1 MKFSSIIAGVLT
13 LVSVAQAS
21 VIQEQE
27 PNNGINSAQQIP
39 VAAFTLGYNPIIANS
54 ATLPWVTIDGTGDG
68 TNDFYSFVVPDSG
81 MIASIFD
88 IDHTTHPN
96 HYDAYV
102 TLYDSNGNYL
112 AHDDDQWPTD
122 PGSNHHHDSYLTY
135 TFNAPGVYFV
145 KVGRWPSNQ
154 PVPTGATYQLHISL
168 GYTEAQL
175 RAAYGM
181 GDPHFKVRHSRL
193 RSAQLMN

>member
-1 MKFSSIIAGVLT
+1 MKFSSIVAGFFT
-13 LVSVAQAS
+13 LMTVARAS

-27 PNNGINSAQQIP
+27 PNNDVNTAQQIP

-88 IDHTTHPN
+88 IDHITHP
-96 HYDAYV
+96 YDAYV

-112 AHDDDQWPTD
+112 AHNDDQSPAD
-122 PGSNHHHDSYLTY
+122 PGSHTALDSYLTY
-135 TFNAPGVYFV
+135 TFNAPGVYVV
-145 KVGRWPSNQ
+145 KVGRFPSNQ

-193 RSAQLMN
+193 

>member
-1 MKFSSIIAGVLT
+1 MKFSSIIAGFLI
-13 LVSVAQAS
+13 LMSVALAS

-27 PNNGINSAQQIP
+27 PNNSVNTAQQVP

-54 ATLPWVTIDGTGDG
+54 DTLPWVTIEGTGDD
-68 TNDFYSFVVPDSG
+68 TYDYYSFVVPNSG

-88 IDHTTHPN
+88 IDETTHPY
-96 HYDAYV
+96 HYDAWV

-112 AHDDDQWPTD
+112 AHVDDVRPID
-122 PGSNHHHDSYLTY
+122 PGSNHVHDSYLTY
-135 TFNAPGVYFV
+135 TFNAPGVYV
-145 KVGRWPSNQ
+145 VAVGRYRCCRGNYPGDE
-154 PVPTGATYQLHISL
+154 VPMGATYKLHISL

-181 GDPHFKVRHSRL
+181 GDPHFKCSLLHL
-193 RSAQLMN
+193 